1 MELFRFAHNHE
12 HHSVNRANIE
22 KNRTSVGKWL
32 IFACFFM
39 YMTSMAAK
47 GVFAAE
53 SKFIKE
59 LWDINDYSLVSMTNT
74 FYFVTYGLVQV
85 GLFFIMK
92 KINVRKYM
100 IYSIPF
106 AAISMIL
113 MGAVNNIYMMW
124 LFFGLTGAF
133 QAGIYCGCTYM
144 LTENLPTKLL
154 SPANKIMNLGY
165 AMGTLISYGLCGVC
179 VGNDLWRLPYFLLG
193 GLFLVAVI
201 VFALIVSI
209 ATKYKR
215 INEKLD
221 ACLKTENLNEKAK
234 INDFEEKPLFDLET
248 KKKVALFYTVDLVM
262 SFFITCLFYMVMN
275 YITSLLVD
283 VHRLDDD
290 ISIYVSM
297 LAPAVIAIGPAVA
310 ISLCDHDRDFIREGL
325 YMLIALLPLA
335 ILLAFFY
342 EVNVYLALALSLA
355 FIVIANGVKSII
367 LSVMAFRM
375 RKIIN
380 SGSYSAISNALAS
393 LAAGIAPTVTGAIID
408 NSGWAANYWVLAGV
422 VLILIIATIVIDLCI
437 RRSYKRKYGIK
448 NNKI

>member
-1 MELFRFAHNHE
+1 M
-12 HHSVNRANIE
+12 
-22 KNRTSVGKWL
+22 TVGKLL

-39 YMTSMAAK
+39 YTTSMAAK

-53 SKFIKE
+53 SKYIKE
-59 LWDINDYSLVSMTNT
+59 LWKIADYSLVSMTNT

-92 KINVRKYM
+92 RINVRKYM

-106 AAISMIL
+106 AALSMIL
-113 MGAVNNIYMMW
+113 MGVAENIYVMW
-124 LFFGLTGAF
+124 IFFGLTGAF

-154 SPANKIMNLGY
+154 SPANKIMNVGY
-165 AMGTLISYGLCGVC
+165 AVGTLVSYGLCGVC

-193 GLFLVAVI
+193 GLFFVAVI
-201 VFALIVSI
+201 VFAIIVSI
-209 ATKYKR
+209 ATRYKR

-221 ACLKTENLNEKAK
+221 SMIKWDKVNARTS
-234 INDFEEKPLFDLET
+234 DFEDKPLFTLET
-248 KKKVALFYTVDLVM
+248 KKKVALFYVVDMVM
-262 SFFITCLFYMVMN
+262 SFFITSLFYMVMN

-283 VHRLDDD
+283 VHGVPDD

-297 LAPAVIAIGPAVA
+297 LAPAAIAIGPTIA
-310 ISLCDHDRDFIREGL
+310 ITLCDRDRDFIREGL
-325 YMLIALLPLA
+325 YMLLALLPFP

-342 EVNVYLALALSLA
+342 DVNMYLALALSIA
-355 FIVIANGVKSII
+355 FIVIANGVKAVV
-367 LSVMAFRM
+367 LSVMSFRM

-393 LAAGIAPTVTGAIID
+393 LAAGVAPTISGAIID
-408 NSGWAANYWVLAGV
+408 TAGWAANYWAITGLV
-422 VLILIIATIVIDLCI
+422 VALIGATIIIDVII
-437 RRSYKRKYGIK
+437 RKSFNRKYGMNDKKIIK
-448 NNKI
+448 ENNHG